1 MSLLELL
8 KVKLDA
14 EGKNSV
20 MDDPDLEL
28 IKARK
33 MKKLQEQLA
42 FRERQEQEKAKEK
55 DKNHLEL
62 HNQINKQKS
71 DEIDS
76 ERNFL
81 LHHMYDRVDEVL
93 KLTEQQYPFQS
104 KIIIKRLNELIRFGE
119 ISRISGGDMLSVYR
133 SLGLKIRVDTH
144 ISISDH
150 GKTIS
155 FSDKLKES
163 TASELEESS

>member
-1 MSLLELL
+1 M
-8 KVKLDA
+8 DA
-14 EGKNSV
+14 DKNSG

-42 FRERQEQEKAKEK
+42 SKEKEKEK
-55 DKNHLEL
+55 DKINLEL
-62 HNQINKQKS
+62 QNKTNKNKP
-71 DEIDS
+71 EGIDS

-81 LHHMYDRVDEVL
+81 LSYLYDRGDEVL
-93 KLTEQQYPFQS
+93 KLAEKQFPLQT

-119 ISRISGGDMLSVYR
+119 ISKISGGDLLAVYR
-133 SLGLKIRVDTH
+133 SLGLNIRVDTQ

-155 FSDKLKES
+155 FSDKLKQS
-163 TASELEESS
+163 TDADPDSDGLL

>member
-1 MSLLELL
+1 
-8 KVKLDA
+8 
-14 EGKNSV
+14 

-28 IKARK
+28 IKKRK

-42 FRERQEQEKAKEK
+42 TKEK
-55 DKNHLEL
+55 DKINLEL
-62 HNQINKQKS
+62 QDKTNKNKP
-71 DEIDS
+71 EGIDS

-81 LHHMYDRVDEVL
+81 LRYLYDRGDEVL
-93 KLTEQQYPFQS
+93 KLAEQQYPLQT

-119 ISRISGGDMLSVYR
+119 ISKISGGDLLAVYR
-133 SLGLKIRVDTH
+133 SLGLNIRVDTH

-155 FSDKLKES
+155 FSDKLKQS
-163 TASELEESS
+163 NDADPDSDGLL

>member
-1 MSLLELL
+1 
-8 KVKLDA
+8 
-14 EGKNSV
+14 
-20 MDDPDLEL
+20 MDDPDLEM

-42 FRERQEQEKAKEK
+42 FKEKQEQEK
-55 DKNHLEL
+55 DKSNLEL
-62 HNQINKQKS
+62 QNQINKQKS
-71 DEIDS
+71 DGIDS

-81 LHHMYDRVDEVL
+81 LRYMYDRGDEVL
-93 KLTEQQYPFQS
+93 KLAEQQFPFQTR
-104 KIIIKRLNELIRFGE
+104 IIIKRLNELIKFGE

-133 SLGLKIRVDTH
+133 SLGLKIRVDTQ

-155 FSDKLKES
+155 FSDKLKQS
-163 TASELEESS
+163 TASEIDEPTD

>member
-1 MSLLELL
+1 M
-8 KVKLDA
+8 
-14 EGKNSV
+14 N
-20 MDDPDLEL
+20 DPDLEL

-42 FRERQEQEKAKEK
+42 SRERQEQEKANEK
-55 DKNHLEL
+55 DQNHLEL
-62 HNQINKQKS
+62 QNQINKQKS
-71 DEIDS
+71 DEVNS

-81 LHHMYDRVDEVL
+81 LRHMYDRGDEVL
-93 KLTEQQYPFQS
+93 KLAEQQFPFQT

-133 SLGLKIRVDTH
+133 SLGLKIRVDTQ

-155 FSDKLKES
+155 LSDKLKES
-163 TASELEESS
+163 TDSELDESS

>member
-1 MSLLELL
+1 
-8 KVKLDA
+8 
-14 EGKNSV
+14 

-42 FRERQEQEKAKEK
+42 SKEKEKEK
-55 DKNHLEL
+55 DKINLEL
-62 HNQINKQKS
+62 QNKINKNKP
-71 DEIDS
+71 EGIDS

-81 LHHMYDRVDEVL
+81 LSYLYDRGDEVL
-93 KLTEQQYPFQS
+93 KLAEKQFPLQT

-119 ISRISGGDMLSVYR
+119 ISKISGGDLLAVYR
-133 SLGLKIRVDTH
+133 SLGLNIRVDTQ

-155 FSDKLKES
+155 FSDKLKQS
-163 TASELEESS
+163 TDTDPDSDGLL

>member
-1 MSLLELL
+1 M
-8 KVKLDA
+8 DA
-14 EGKNSV
+14 DKNSG

-42 FRERQEQEKAKEK
+42 SKEKEKEK
-55 DKNHLEL
+55 DKINLEL
-62 HNQINKQKS
+62 QNKINKNKP
-71 DEIDS
+71 EGIDS

-81 LHHMYDRVDEVL
+81 LSYMYDRGDEVL
-93 KLTEQQYPFQS
+93 KLAEKQFPLQT

-119 ISRISGGDMLSVYR
+119 ISKISGGDLLAVYR
-133 SLGLKIRVDTH
+133 SLGLNIRVDTQ

-155 FSDKLKES
+155 FSDKLKQS
-163 TASELEESS
+163 TDTDPDSDELL

>member
-1 MSLLELL
+1 
-8 KVKLDA
+8 
-14 EGKNSV
+14 

-55 DKNHLEL
+55 DKNNLEL
-62 HNQINKQKS
+62 QNQINKQKS

-81 LHHMYDRVDEVL
+81 LHHMYDRGDEVL
-93 KLTEQQYPFQS
+93 
-104 KIIIKRLNELIRFGE
+104 
-119 ISRISGGDMLSVYR
+119 
-133 SLGLKIRVDTH
+133 
-144 ISISDH
+144 
-150 GKTIS
+150 
-155 FSDKLKES
+155 
-163 TASELEESS
+163 

>member
-1 MSLLELL
+1 M
-8 KVKLDA
+8 DA
-14 EGKNSV
+14 DKKSG

-42 FRERQEQEKAKEK
+42 SKEK
-55 DKNHLEL
+55 DKINLEL
-62 HNQINKQKS
+62 QNKTNQNKP
-71 DEIDS
+71 EGIDS

-81 LHHMYDRVDEVL
+81 LRYLYDRGDEVL
-93 KLTEQQYPFQS
+93 KLAEQQYPLQT

-119 ISRISGGDMLSVYR
+119 ISKISGGDLLSVYR
-133 SLGLKIRVDTH
+133 SLGLNIRVDTQ

-150 GKTIS
+150 GKTMS
-155 FSDKLKES
+155 FSDKLKQS
-163 TASELEESS
+163 NDTDKDSDELL

>member
-1 MSLLELL
+1 M
-8 KVKLDA
+8 DA
-14 EGKNSV
+14 DKISG

-42 FRERQEQEKAKEK
+42 SKEKEK
-55 DKNHLEL
+55 DKINLEL
-62 HNQINKQKS
+62 QNKTNKNKP
-71 DEIDS
+71 EGVDS

-81 LHHMYDRVDEVL
+81 LRYLYDRGDEVL
-93 KLTEQQYPFQS
+93 KLAEQQFPLQT
-104 KIIIKRLNELIRFGE
+104 KIIIRRLNELIRFGE
-119 ISRISGGDMLSVYR
+119 ISKISGGDLLSVYR
-133 SLGLKIRVDTH
+133 SLGLNIRVDTQ

-155 FSDKLKES
+155 LSDKLKQS
-163 TASELEESS
+163 NDTDPDSDGIL

>member
-1 MSLLELL
+1 M
-8 KVKLDA
+8 DTA
-14 EGKNSV
+14 GKNSV

-62 HNQINKQKS
+62 QNQINKQKS
-71 DEIDS
+71 DEVDS

-81 LHHMYDRVDEVL
+81 LGHMYDRGDEVL
-93 KLTEQQYPFQS
+93 KLAEQQFPFQT

-133 SLGLKIRVDTH
+133 SLGLKIRVDTQ

-155 FSDKLKES
+155 LSDKLKES
-163 TASELEESS
+163 TASELDESS

>member
-1 MSLLELL
+1 
-8 KVKLDA
+8 
-14 EGKNSV
+14 
-20 MDDPDLEL
+20 MDDPDLEM

-42 FRERQEQEKAKEK
+42 FKEKQEQEKEK
-55 DKNHLEL
+55 SNLEL
-62 HNQINKQKS
+62 QNQINKQKS
-71 DEIDS
+71 DGIDS

-81 LHHMYDRVDEVL
+81 LRYMYDRGDEVL
-93 KLTEQQYPFQS
+93 KLAEQQFPFQTR
-104 KIIIKRLNELIRFGE
+104 IIIKRLNELIRFGE

-155 FSDKLKES
+155 FSDKLKQS
-163 TASELEESS
+163 TASEIDEPTD

>member
-1 MSLLELL
+1 M
-8 KVKLDA
+8 DA
-14 EGKNSV
+14 DKNSG

-33 MKKLQEQLA
+33 MRKLQEQLA
-42 FRERQEQEKAKEK
+42 SKEKEKEK
-55 DKNHLEL
+55 DKINLEL
-62 HNQINKQKS
+62 QNKTNKNKP
-71 DEIDS
+71 EGIDS

-81 LHHMYDRVDEVL
+81 LSYLYDRGDEVL
-93 KLTEQQYPFQS
+93 KLAEKQFPLQT

-119 ISRISGGDMLSVYR
+119 ISKISGGDLLAVYR
-133 SLGLKIRVDTH
+133 SLGLNIRVDTQ

-155 FSDKLKES
+155 FSDKLKQS
-163 TASELEESS
+163 TDTDPDSDGLL

>member
-1 MSLLELL
+1 M
-8 KVKLDA
+8 DA
-14 EGKNSV
+14 DKNSG

-42 FRERQEQEKAKEK
+42 SKDKEKEK
-55 DKNHLEL
+55 DKINLEL
-62 HNQINKQKS
+62 QNKTNKNKP
-71 DEIDS
+71 EGIDS

-81 LHHMYDRVDEVL
+81 LSYLYDRGDEVL
-93 KLTEQQYPFQS
+93 KLAEKQFPLQT

-119 ISRISGGDMLSVYR
+119 ISKISGGDLLAVYR
-133 SLGLKIRVDTH
+133 SLGLNIRVDTQ

-155 FSDKLKES
+155 FSDKLKQS
-163 TASELEESS
+163 TDADPDSDGLL

>member
-1 MSLLELL
+1 
-8 KVKLDA
+8 
-14 EGKNSV
+14 

-81 LHHMYDRVDEVL
+81 LHHMYDRGDEVL
-93 KLTEQQYPFQS
+93 KLAEQQFPFQT